1 LTQINEQITD
11 EGDVERSDA
20 NSEQV
25 IGEDDG
31 TVRRTDD
38 HRAAEERRKL
48 KTKRDKGIK
57 YHTLVHGAGEG
68 GAAAG
73 IVEQSDDECDTEK
86 DEIAVA
92 SVRVNQGSSGSES
105 DKPDGGGD
113 YDDGQGHQ
121 RHGRAD
127 SGMGLRGATQSSSS
141 LEDTALRD
149 ADPDVVDATDPFV
162 AQPFSADVSIISP
175 LVPPKAYRT
184 LRGLA
189 PDHN

>member
-25 IGEDDG
+25 IGEDAG
-31 TVRRTDD
+31 TARRTDS

-57 YHTLVHGAGEG
+57 YHTLAHRAGEG
-68 GAAAG
+68 AAAAG
-73 IVEQSDDECDTEK
+73 IVEQSDDECDTES

-92 SVRVNQGSSGSES
+92 SVRVSQGSSGSES
-105 DKPDGGGD
+105 DNKPDGGGD
-113 YDDGQGHQ
+113 YDGDGEGHQ
-121 RHGRAD
+121 SHSRAD
-127 SGMGLRGATQSSSS
+127 RGMDLRGATQSSSS
-141 LEDTALRD
+141 LEDIALRD

-162 AQPFSADVSIISP
+162 AQPFSADVHQP
-175 LVPPKAYRT
+175 PPKEWPYTT
-184 LRGLA
+184 LARV
-189 PDHN
+189 